1 MNVCVLS
8 RQSGRVPRALSSTSH
23 LVPAA
28 RSALQPDLTHRA
40 LSSRYYNRYL
50 GINICFTLLDLLPL
64 LTVLFFSSRTK
75 EKGRRED
82 RGESGLS
89 SSWLPFITVRIS
101 LLTHSHAHI
110 HTYTQSEKTNSAT
123 YMLTKYLHEACQV
136 HWESSDSWLAA
147 EDGAV
152 WSAVAWR
159 RAAPFA
165 AQTMNC
171 WHEALTVYMD
181 MTWPWHT
188 SASGQISLLF
198 ILLCACVG
206 VSECVCVCVWSK
218 QHRQPN
224 IYFRWEEKGGKFD
237 WSWICGN
244 VKLRCLPT
252 VKW

>member
-50 GINICFTLLDLLPL
+50 GINIGFTLLDLLPR

-110 HTYTQSEKTNSAT
+110 HTHRVRRLILPLTCWQNT
-123 YMLTKYLHEACQV
+123 YMNPVKCTESPLTAG
-136 HWESSDSWLAA
+136 WLLKT
-147 EDGAV
+147 G
-152 WSAVAWR
+152 
-159 RAAPFA
+159 PF
-165 AQTMNC
+165 
-171 WHEALTVYMD
+171 EAL
-181 MTWPWHT
+181 
-188 SASGQISLLF
+188 
-198 ILLCACVG
+198 
-206 VSECVCVCVWSK
+206 
-218 QHRQPN
+218 
-224 IYFRWEEKGGKFD
+224 
-237 WSWICGN
+237 
-244 VKLRCLPT
+244 
-252 VKW
+252 

>member
-1 MNVCVLS
+1 MGLS
-8 RQSGRVPRALSSTSH
+8 LVHFHQQAISSRLRDLRYSQTWHTELYPAGERKARGSGRVWFKQQLTALHHCPVFTSH
-23 LVPAA
+23 SLA
-28 RSALQPDLTHRA
+28 RT
-40 LSSRYYNRYL
+40 
-50 GINICFTLLDLLPL
+50 
-64 LTVLFFSSRTK
+64 
-75 EKGRRED
+75 
-82 RGESGLS
+82 
-89 SSWLPFITVRIS
+89 
-101 LLTHSHAHI
+101 
-110 HTYTQSEKTNSAT
+110 HTYTQSEKANSAT

-206 VSECVCVCVWSK
+206 VSVSVCVWSK

-224 IYFRWEEKGGKFD
+224 IYFRWEEKRGQFD

>member
-1 MNVCVLS
+1 MVNLFITNNEHLDSTDIIDEQYYYFWYSFKWTPHVCVLS

-23 LVPAA
+23 LAPAA
-28 RSALQPDLTHRA
+28 RSAPQPDLTHRA

-50 GINICFTLLDLLPL
+50 GIDICFTLLDLLPL
-64 LTVLFFSSRTK
+64 LTVICFFISH
-75 EKGRRED
+75 KGERKA
-82 RGESGLS
+82 RGSGRVWFKQQLTALHHCPVFTS
-89 SSWLPFITVRIS
+89 HS
-101 LLTHSHAHI
+101 LAHT
-110 HTYTQSEKTNSAT
+110 HTYTQSEKANSAT

-198 ILLCACVG
+198 ILVCACVRG
-206 VSECVCVCVWSK
+206 C
-218 QHRQPN
+218 
-224 IYFRWEEKGGKFD
+224 
-237 WSWICGN
+237 
-244 VKLRCLPT
+244 
-252 VKW
+252 